1 MLKFIWLIFRDLL
14 ILTTAPEILLRILF
28 CPETL
33 EVETQNISRY
43 IQWVYKVVGEEN
55 V

>member
-1 MLKFIWLIFRDLL
+1 MLRTIINDLL

-43 IQWVYKVVGEEN
+43 MQWVYKNIGEGEKD
-55 V
+55 